1 MPIVINQAYL
11 TNSDPLQNRTQT
23 VSPDFMNHIGDQ
35 RDVSFTSSDD
45 DWEYVS
51 SNSDGTT
58 NTDETKESNSTPRS
72 ESKEDMEEEC
82 SLMHRCDSTPAFSS
96 FSSIGSIHTF
106 EGDDGSYVLECDSS
120 IDVLSISTN
129 NHDTVLL
136 SHKETNGTMK
146 KIPSFKDMVASNI
159 QQLEDQEREKKT
171 KEKALEDRKRLEAV
185 QRRKKI
191 KPRLVVS
198 PIKRCARS
206 TGDLRSLVIH
216 EEEEGHSGGLGSMA
230 VHEEEEILG
239 ASDAMEYYNRKSHG
253 SKGRANGK
261 KIRPDEA
268 KRKEMIIHKKNA
280 QRKAQGAGKKKK

>member
-23 VSPDFMNHIGDQ
+23 VSPDFMNHIEDQ

-171 KEKALEDRKRLEAV
+171 KEKALEDRRRLEAV